1 MRNNPNQ
8 GAELEFKELFETYA
22 LQEKLR
28 RFFNL
33 KRQKIFKH
41 FTLQP
46 YHSNFTYENVSKYVA
61 VLDGF
66 LMQEGTLAKGFPI
79 EDCIEQPEEAD
90 EQIGFDA
97 FYEALTKWGTTQTI
111 LTYDDLIRAE

>member
-1 MRNNPNQ
+1 
-8 GAELEFKELFETYA
+8 LFETYA
-22 LQEKLR
+22 VQEKIR

-46 YHSNFTYENVSKYVA
+46 YHSNFNMENVRKYIA
-61 VLDGF
+61 ELDDF
-66 LMQEGTLAKGFPI
+66 LLQQGALKREFPI
-79 EDCIEQPEEAD
+79 DEYIEQPEEAD

-97 FYEALTKWGTTQTI
+97 FYDAF
-111 LTYDDLIRAE
+111 